1 MEDTKSD
8 NKAQWD
14 HTTCKW
20 EGLYVIH
27 AEDMEMIIE
36 YLF

>member
-14 HTTCKW
+14 HTTCRW
-20 EGLYVIH
+20 EALSVIH
-27 AEDMEMIIE
+27 CLSYRDDN
-36 YLF
+36 